1 MKLFSLL
8 AGFSNSCI
16 PGGPEIR
23 SSSIY
28 GINSPNKFGMGEKE
42 AHPMQRAI
50 GEELMQ
56 NFTTGVLKCLR
67 EKRRSP
73 LRETARSNDE
83 FAMGKRLAKPL
94 WKCCWSVLSGGNW
107 RMLGNGGTCLQGIL
121 WCEIWTERKS
131 KEIQTLHLQRA
142 ENLRARIS
150 TNCQTGVHCERH
162 LLLNQDRNQTLTLK
176 LCCCLSYFNFIYN
189 LIWDAEKKKSWKK
202 ISIFSLIL

>member
-73 LRETARSNDE
+73 LRAKQQEAMMSSQWAKDWQSHCGSVVDPFCPAEIGECWAMAVLVCRESCDAKFELRGNENKE
-83 FAMGKRLAKPL
+83 FFFR
-94 WKCCWSVLSGGNW
+94 
-107 RMLGNGGTCLQGIL
+107 
-121 WCEIWTERKS
+121 
-131 KEIQTLHLQRA
+131 
-142 ENLRARIS
+142 
-150 TNCQTGVHCERH
+150 
-162 LLLNQDRNQTLTLK
+162 
-176 LCCCLSYFNFIYN
+176 
-189 LIWDAEKKKSWKK
+189 
-202 ISIFSLIL
+202 